1 MTELVT
7 KLDLETAL
15 DRLALRLTVRLGIM
29 LLASSA
35 MFLGILRLT
44 YDAYFLASRRV
55 LAENP
60 RKSRRIRRWKSSL
73 WVRVSPPNCA
83 A

>member
-44 YDAYFLASRRV
+44 
-55 LAENP
+55 
-60 RKSRRIRRWKSSL
+60 
-73 WVRVSPPNCA
+73 
-83 A
+83 